1 MVNKDKY
8 KVYTSVFMMEG
19 CDLYS
24 DTDTDPIITAE
35 LDAISELA
43 FDGEGNS
50 LPYSISVSIFGQEW
64 DRENYLFEDKPA
76 TFRRWDQKVA
86 VHVIVFNSEI
96 DKRLYDCNDKVIIE
110 KYGV

>member
-1 MVNKDKY
+1 MVKEGRY
-8 KVYTSVFMMEG
+8 RVFTSVFMMMG

-24 DTDTDPIITAE
+24 DTDTDPLITAE
-35 LDAISELA
+35 LDAVSELA
-43 FDGEGNS
+43 FDSEGNS

-64 DRENYLFEDKPA
+64 DRENYLFEDKPL
-76 TFRRWDQKVA
+76 TYRRWEQKIA

-96 DKRLYDCNDKVIIE
+96 DKRLYDCNEQIIIE